1 LSLAIA
7 ANNGS
12 TTAPGR
18 LAKFQTGGSLIDYML
33 QSVTLLVISGIGRAK
48 HPLTTVLSQLRHTKS
63 LLTQIK

>member
-33 QSVTLLVISGIGRAK
+33 QSVTLLVISGIGQQNI
-48 HPLTTVLSQLRHTKS
+48 H
-63 LLTQIK
+63 